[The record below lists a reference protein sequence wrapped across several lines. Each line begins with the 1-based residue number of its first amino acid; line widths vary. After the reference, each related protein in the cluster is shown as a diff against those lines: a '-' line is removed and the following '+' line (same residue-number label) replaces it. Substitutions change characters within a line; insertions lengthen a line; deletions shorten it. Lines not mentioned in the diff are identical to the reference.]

1 MRLVNV
7 RILSSWGCC
16 AHLRWTLRNGK
27 PLRCLTFKVPRLEV
41 ALRAR
46 TAFRCALWCMINV
59 SISSSGRVFPQRGS
73 IFFSNS
79 KTSRSFE
86 FGKGNLHIPNSS
98 LQNTAK
104 FLWRFRYIFGTF
116 ENILIFSPR
125 NFDKY
130 FEGSLFGY
138 VFLQHQLLVI
148 QEIFFSEFQNFYKEG
163 FEFGKENLHWNL

>member
-1 MRLVNV
+1 
-7 RILSSWGCC
+7 
-16 AHLRWTLRNGK
+16 
-27 PLRCLTFKVPRLEV
+27 
-41 ALRAR
+41 
-46 TAFRCALWCMINV
+46 MINV

-79 KTSRSFE
+79 KTSRIFE

-138 VFLQHQLLVI
+138 VFQQHQLLVI

-163 FEFGKENLHWNL
+163 FEFGKENFQISTGTFENISKFLQEILTYFEGSLFRIRFPTAPASSHPGNFLL